1 MSPKIKAE
9 IIEFAAD
16 QLLEKLEQ
24 LEKLMPA
31 CMLKEYRASIGQPYQ
46 ACPNLAEVRHAIR
59 NMTLNQ
65 PQ

>member
-1 MSPKIKAE
+1 MHSKIKAE

-24 LEKLMPA
+24 LEKLMPPQ
-31 CMLKEYRASIGQPYQ
+31 MLKEYRPSIGQPYQ